1 MKTKHGL
8 LFGFAVIA
16 IAAIF
21 TLTGCPT
28 EDDGGGG
35 SDDKTVDGFVFTAKE
50 TRSSDT
56 LYLLSDTYD
65 AALASLNAKFGA
77 SASTI
82 LGNSNLATDLAK
94 NAPEGAAL
102 YIVSKSSGKTIR
114 YLAKKESGSWDSSSV
129 SWVDNGGNGEGPG
142 PGGDELWEK
151 FTAGSGKWTKDDIT
165 LTFTYDETVTSRG
178 YANLR
183 YTTTWYLDGNHDL
196 YVKLNSASSWY
207 GSSDGSK
214 NIAFNSD
221 DAAGTVTFTSPTSM
235 TISGISTSESESRY
249 NGTYTRQGD

>member
-1 MKTKHGL
+1 MNKKHGF

-16 IAAIF
+16 IAAMVTF
-21 TLTGCPT
+21 AGCKT
-28 EDDGGGG
+28 EDDGGGNSG
-35 SDDKTVDGFVFTAKE
+35 GNTVDGLVFTAKE
-50 TRSSDT
+50 TRKSDT

-65 AALASLNAKFGA
+65 AALASLTTKFGA
-77 SASTI
+77 SASTA
-82 LGNSNLATDLAK
+82 LGLSNLATDLAT
-94 NAPEGAAL
+94 NAPDDAVL
-102 YIVSKSSGKTIR
+102 YIVSKGGSKTTR
-114 YLAKKESGSWDSSSV
+114 YLAKKESGSWSSSV
-129 SWVDNGGNGEGPG
+129 SWENDGGGGEV

-151 FTAGSGKWTKDDIT
+151 FTAGSGTWKKGDIT

-183 YTTTWYLDGNHDL
+183 YTTTVYMDGNHDL

-221 DAAGTVTFTSPTSM
+221 DAAGTVTFASATSM
-235 TISGISTSESESRY
+235 TISGISASEFESMY